1 MFTTAELFGRFHSP
15 KSRLKEARDKFT
27 GLPIN
32 ELQDLL
38 GPGLPTHLLSAAEEG
53 HFSRER
59 VYTLAITFWTFL
71 WQIMNPGSSCR
82 EAVRKLRAWFV
93 WLGKPK
99 PSADDSP
106 YCQARRHLP
115 KEILQRF
122 LKASA
127 QSAEQSGRIGWRFH
141 GRVVQVGDGT
151 SCDAPDTP
159 ANQRAY
165 PQYKKQKPGCGFP
178 SVRIVG
184 LFSLATGALLALAT
198 GNKHKAELQLFR
210 KIWDEIKSGDIFL
223 ADRGFCD
230 FVTLAWLRRRAADV
244 VVRLNGSRNHDMRQ
258 GKRLGKHDR
267 LVTWAKP
274 TRKPKTATRKI
285 WRALPQEI
293 TLRLIRY
300 PVHIPGF
307 RPQQIVLVTTL
318 LDPIAY
324 PAAELADL
332 YRRRWR
338 VELFWDKIKGSLQM
352 DMLSCKSPAMVY
364 REILFH
370 MIAYNLI
377 RRLMAEAAN
386 VYDMD
391 VARFSFK
398 GTLDT
403 LRQFSLV
410 IMQAKN
416 RRQKMVLLNDL
427 LSVLAEDPVPD
438 RPDRIEPRVQ
448 KRRPKAYP
456 FMVQP
461 RQVLKAKILKNRKY
475 KGA

>member
-1 MFTTAELFGRFHSP
+1 MFTTAELFGPFHSP
-15 KSRLKEARDKFT
+15 KPRLKEARDKFT

-38 GPGLPTHLLSAAEEG
+38 GPGLPTHLLSPTEEG
-53 HFSRER
+53 PFSRER
-59 VYTLAITFWTFL
+59 VYSLAVTFWTFL
-71 WQIMNPGSSCR
+71 WQVLNPGSSCR
-82 EAVRKLRAWFV
+82 EAVRKLRAWFRL
-93 WLGKPK
+93 LGLPK
-99 PSADDSP
+99 VSADDSP
-106 YCQARRHLP
+106 YCQARQRLP
-115 KEILQRF
+115 KETLQRF

-127 QSAEQSGRIGWRFH
+127 QSAEQGGRTAWRFH
-141 GRVVQVGDGT
+141 GRLVQVGDGT
-151 SCDAPDTP
+151 SCDAPDTA

-198 GNKHKAELQLFR
+198 GNKHQAELRLFR

-230 FVTLAWLRRRAADV
+230 FVTLAWLRRRGADV
-244 VVRLNGSRNHDMRQ
+244 VVRLHGTRNHDLRQ
-258 GKRLGKHDR
+258 GKSVGKYER
-267 LVTWAKP
+267 RVTWAKP
-274 TRKPKTATRKI
+274 PRKPKTATRKI
-285 WRALPQEI
+285 WRALPREI

-300 PVHIPGF
+300 PVQVPGF
-307 RPQQIVLVTTL
+307 RPKRIVLVTTL

-324 PAAELADL
+324 PAAELAQL
-332 YRRRWR
+332 YLRRWR
-338 VELFWDKIKGSLQM
+338 VEVFWGKIKGSLQM
-352 DMLSCKSPAMVY
+352 DMLSCKTPAMIY

-377 RRLMAEAAN
+377 RRLMVEAAN
-386 VYDMD
+386 IYDLD

-398 GTLDT
+398 GTMDT

-410 IMQAKN
+410 IIQAKN
-416 RRQKMVLLNDL
+416 RRKKLLLLNDL
-427 LSVLAEDPVPD
+427 LSVLAEDPLPD
-438 RPDRIEPRVQ
+438 RPDRVEPRVQ